1 MLAKLISWFLS
12 KSLEN
17 KLMSKPET
25 KKEVKKSGPKP
36 VPLHLRNPETKF
48 LRDEGYGRDYKY
60 PHNFKSGFV
69 NESYLPKDINSN
81 KFFIVCVTPFI

>member
-25 KKEVKKSGPKP
+25 KKDIEELRAIRKSLDTRLDKIKKE
-36 VPLHLRNPETKF
+36 NPRLYKRIMSDKF
-48 LRDEGYGRDYKY
+48 E
-60 PHNFKSGFV
+60 
-69 NESYLPKDINSN
+69 
-81 KFFIVCVTPFI
+81 